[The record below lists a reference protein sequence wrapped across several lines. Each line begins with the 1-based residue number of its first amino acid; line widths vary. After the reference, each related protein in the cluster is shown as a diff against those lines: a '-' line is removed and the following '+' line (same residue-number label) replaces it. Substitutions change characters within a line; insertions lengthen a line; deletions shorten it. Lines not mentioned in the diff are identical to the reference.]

1 MAPRIP
7 LVDVLASHRTLGSEL
22 SDAVA
27 RVLASGRFIQGAE
40 TRQFEEQFQSGR
52 LLFQPPLD
60 VPCQFLNV
68 AEVQVS
74 G

>member
-1 MAPRIP
+1 MTARIP
-7 LVDVLASHRTLGSEL
+7 LVDVLASHRSLGSEL
-22 SDAVA
+22 PDAVA

-40 TRQFEEQFQSGR
+40 TRPFEERFQSWR
-52 LLFQPPLD
+52 LLFQLPLD
-60 VPCQFLNV
+60 IPCQFLSV